1 VLLLIDRLVGGVL
14 RDVDVDSDA
23 EIVRRGDGF
32 HKRLIIHREE
42 ELLVQRPDYQELIAH
57 ALVKALVEVF
67 PAGKREKKGL
77 MKLLG
82 R

>member
-1 VLLLIDRLVGGVL
+1 MLKAAQLPAILLECGV
-14 RDVDVDSDA
+14 
-23 EIVRRGDGF
+23 
-32 HKRLIIHREE
+32 IIHREE
-42 ELLVQRPDYQELIAH
+42 ELLVQRPDYQDLIAH

-77 MKLLG
+77 MKLFV